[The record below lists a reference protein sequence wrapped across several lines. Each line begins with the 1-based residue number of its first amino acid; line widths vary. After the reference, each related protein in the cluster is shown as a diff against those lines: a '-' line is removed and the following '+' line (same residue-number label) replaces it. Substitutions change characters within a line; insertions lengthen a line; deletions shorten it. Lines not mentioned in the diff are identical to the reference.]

1 MAVFGSAALAVFMV
15 ITNYMACTVSFEL
28 LGFDRTPLYRDRL
41 LGPFF
46 LGIAGK
52 ATLTDLFSLMVSVI
66 IATGLFLFF
75 HVTFQIFKF
84 YEDRRAYLLEG
95 DTVSAGIITHRMWWH
110 LGILSVVFIALVLAL
125 RWDIHLFLFRAVA
138 GAMALE
144 DPGLALKL
152 ASWETQMQEKPNLWF
167 IVMARIG
174 VWGYIS
180 ITAIACLCLEYSIH
194 KLGECW
200 SQLANYLK
208 KLWPDNPPGPD
219 EPGTDPPHD
228 DESASHEPEKQ
239 QDFKSRQSNKFSS
252 NMSGNE
258 PIEPFSETS
267 ASSHLFDEPTADDL
281 ARPSA
286 DCAKQAVNTEE
297 SAGCT
302 AFNQGTTETT
312 PVVGCKKNEH
322 ASRSTALSDER
333 HVVDPAD
340 HKTIWDADYYKALFE
355 DPSPS

>member
-1 MAVFGSAALAVFMV
+1 M
-15 ITNYMACTVSFEL
+15 
-28 LGFDRTPLYRDRL
+28 
-41 LGPFF
+41 
-46 LGIAGK
+46 
-52 ATLTDLFSLMVSVI
+52 
-66 IATGLFLFF
+66 
-75 HVTFQIFKF
+75 
-84 YEDRRAYLLEG
+84 
-95 DTVSAGIITHRMWWH
+95 
-110 LGILSVVFIALVLAL
+110 
-125 RWDIHLFLFRAVA
+125 
-138 GAMALE
+138 
-144 DPGLALKL
+144 
-152 ASWETQMQEKPNLWF
+152 
-167 IVMARIG
+167 
-174 VWGYIS
+174 
-180 ITAIACLCLEYSIH
+180 TAIGCAGCVRQGS
-194 KLGECW
+194 
-200 SQLANYLK
+200 S
-208 KLWPDNPPGPD
+208 PPLPTDRCGQS
-219 EPGTDPPHD
+219 GTDPPHD

-267 ASSHLFDEPTADDL
+267 ASSHLFDEPTAEDL

-286 DCAKQAVNTEE
+286 DSAKQAVNTEE

-355 DPSPS
+355 DPAPS